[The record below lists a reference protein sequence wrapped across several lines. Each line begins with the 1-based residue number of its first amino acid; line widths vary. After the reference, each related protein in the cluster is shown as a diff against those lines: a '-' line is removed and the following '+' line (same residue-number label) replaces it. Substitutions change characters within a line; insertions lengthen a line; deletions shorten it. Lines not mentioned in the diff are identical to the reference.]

1 MATKQRIQLFDAK
14 GELVTTVETE
24 KALTALITWAGRH
37 FVFNGGR
44 YVETDALKAQNSDKE

>member
-14 GELVTTVETE
+14 GELVTTVETDQ
-24 KALTALITWAGRH
+24 ALTPLILWGGRH

-44 YVETDALKAQNSDKE
+44 YVETNALKAQNSGKE